1 MLQWPGPVGRVCA
14 RVSALCFS
22 CFFIFLLAFNP
33 AVESVNS
40 GQMVAFHG
48 VKTGCSPG
56 ALLSTM
62 GPFEF

>member
-1 MLQWPGPVGRVCA
+1 MLQWPGPLGRVC
-14 RVSALCFS
+14 VCALFLVL
-22 CFFIFLLAFNP
+22 FFFTFLLAFNP
-33 AVESVNS
+33 ALESVNS

-62 GPFEF
+62 GLVEF